1 MENEISPEEYAQFT
15 QIVLDVAP
23 DILELVDEEEI
34 PQIYDEIKAKD
45 PTITMEQ
52 LKQMAPQM
60 AAAMREKF
68 TQGPQEAQEANLSA
82 LNSIS
87 QGE

>member
-34 PQIYDEIKAKD
+34 PTKFM
-45 PTITMEQ
+45 ME
-52 LKQMAPQM
+52 
-60 AAAMREKF
+60 
-68 TQGPQEAQEANLSA
+68 
-82 LNSIS
+82 
-87 QGE
+87 